1 MLRCFDYAQ
10 HDKSAITP
18 PPQYPSHHNAGI
30 IFNTR
35 DTFVRF
41 HNYTLS
47 LTALRVLFLIPVM
60 FRRGRMVGYVMVC
73 AVGCGGAWCDM
84 AWCDWVL

>member
-41 HNYTLS
+41 HNYTLCP
-47 LTALRVLFLIPVM
+47 TALLVLILIPVM
-60 FRRGRMVGYVMVC
+60 FFGGGMVWLMSYY
-73 AVGCGGAWCDM
+73 DIQ
-84 AWCDWVL
+84 